1 MSVARMTSV
10 NREENLAKLA
20 SGKLIDLLVI
30 GGGIT
35 GAGIALEAART
46 GVSTVLVEAGDFAS
60 GTSSRSSKLVHGG
73 LRYLKQG
80 KFALTHE
87 ALYERAALLR
97 DAAGLVE
104 PLRFV
109 LPVRRGEKPGKFVYG
124 LGLKIYDLLAGV
136 KSRAWLEPAEVKSR
150 LPEIGVDD
158 LVGAWGYLDARTDDA
173 RLVLRA
179 LQEARAHGA
188 ATLNYCRV
196 EGFLREGGG
205 AVYGAELHD
214 LVGGSVLPVRAKCIV
229 SAAGVWSDG
238 LRRLVGGNAKIR
250 PLRGSHLLFPAEK
263 LPAEEALAFT
273 HPDDG
278 RAVFIIPWE
287 GAVIVGTTDLDHRE
301 DLGAEPSITRAEVDY
316 LMRAVASQFPALE
329 LGADEALSS
338 WSGVR
343 PVISSGKAVKP
354 SQETREHF
362 IAEEGGLISVFG
374 GKMTTFRAMAH
385 EVIHHAEQY
394 LPLLKHAR
402 RGHIFDSAP
411 PPPRPAE
418 WSEALYRRMLGRY
431 GGELSALIAGAEPGE
446 LAPIPETTTP
456 SAELRHACRR
466 EGVVH
471 LDDLMLRRTRLGLLL
486 AHGGEAALG
495 AVEPIARQELRWDER
510 RWSEE
515 ADRYR
520 AIIRR
525 SYSIPEAA
533 R

>member
-1 MSVARMTSV
+1 MNAARMNSV
-10 NREENLAKLA
+10 NRDETLAKLA
-20 SGKLIDLLVI
+20 SGKLFDLLVI

-35 GAGIALEAART
+35 GAGVALEAARA

-73 LRYLKQG
+73 LRYLRQG

-87 ALYERAALLR
+87 ALRERAALLR
-97 DAAGLVE
+97 DAPGLVE

-124 LGLKIYDLLAGV
+124 LGLRIYDLLAGV
-136 KSRAWLEPAEVKSR
+136 NSRAWLDPGDVRAR
-150 LPEIGVDD
+150 LPAIDD
-158 LVGAWGYLDARTDDA
+158 GNLSGGWNYLDARTDDA
-173 RLVLRA
+173 RLVLRT

-188 ATLNYCRV
+188 LTVNYCRA
-196 EGFLREGGG
+196 ERFLQESGGE
-205 AVYGAELHD
+205 VRGAELHD
-214 LVGGSVLPVRAKCIV
+214 VIGGAGFAIRAKCIV
-229 SAAGVWSDG
+229 NAAGVWSDD
-238 LRRLVGGNAKIR
+238 LRRMVGGDAKIR

-263 LPAEEALAFT
+263 LPAGEALAFT

-301 DLGAEPSITRAEVDY
+301 DLNVEPSITRAEVDY
-316 LMRAVASQFPALE
+316 LMRAIASQFPALA
-329 LGADEALSS
+329 LGPDDALSS

-354 SQETREHF
+354 SQETREHY
-362 IAEEGGLISVFG
+362 IAEESGLISVFG

-385 EVIHHAEQY
+385 EVIHHAEQH

-411 PPPRPAE
+411 PPPRPVE
-418 WSEALYRRMLGRY
+418 WSEDFYRRMLGRY
-431 GGELSALIAGAEPGE
+431 GGELAALIAGAGTGE
-446 LAPIPETTTP
+446 LAPIAGTMTP
-456 SAELRHACRR
+456 LAEIRHACRS

-486 AHGGEAALG
+486 ARGGEAALG
-495 AVEPIARQELRWDER
+495 AVEGVVREEIGWDTQRWEDEV
-510 RWSEE
+510 E
-515 ADRYR
+515 RYR
-520 AIIRR
+520 TIIRR
-525 SYSIPEAA
+525 AYSIPEAA
-533 R
+533 Q

>member
-1 MSVARMTSV
+1 MTSL
-10 NREENLAKLA
+10 NRDETLAKLA
-20 SGKLIDLLVI
+20 SGKLVDLLVI
-30 GGGIT
+30 GGGVT

-46 GVSTVLVEAGDFAS
+46 GVSTVLVEADDFAS
-60 GTSSRSSKLVHGG
+60 GASSRSSKLVHGG

-80 KFALTHE
+80 KFGLMHE
-87 ALYERAALLR
+87 ALHERAALLR
-97 DAAGLVE
+97 DAPGLVE

-124 LGLKIYDLLAGV
+124 LGLKIYDFLAGV
-136 KSRAWLEPAEVKSR
+136 KSRAWLDPTGVRMRFPA
-150 LPEIGVDD
+150 IGADN
-158 LVGAWGYLDARTDDA
+158 LVGGWGYLDARTDDA
-173 RLVLRA
+173 RLVLRT

-188 ATLNYCRV
+188 ATLNYCRA
-196 EGFLREGGG
+196 ESFLREGGG
-205 AVYGAELHD
+205 EVRGAELHD
-214 LVGGSVLPVRAKCIV
+214 LVGGARLAVRAKCIV
-229 SAAGVWSDG
+229 SAVGVWSDG
-238 LRRLVGGNAKIR
+238 LRQTVGGEAKIR
-250 PLRGSHLLFPAEK
+250 PLRGSHLLFPAER
-263 LPAEEALAFT
+263 LPATEALAFT

-316 LMRAVASQFPALE
+316 LMRAVASQFPALD

-402 RGHIFDSAP
+402 RGRIFDSAP
-411 PPPRPAE
+411 SPPRPVE

-431 GGELSALIAGAEPGE
+431 GGELASLIAGAQPGE
-446 LAPIPETTTP
+446 LAPISETMTP
-456 SAELRHACRR
+456 AAELRFACRC

-495 AVEPIARQELRWDER
+495 AVERIARQELGWDAQRWG
-510 RWSEE
+510 EE
-515 ADRYR
+515 AERYR
-520 AIIRR
+520 AIVRR
-525 SYSIPEAA
+525 AYSIPEA
-533 R
+533 RNE